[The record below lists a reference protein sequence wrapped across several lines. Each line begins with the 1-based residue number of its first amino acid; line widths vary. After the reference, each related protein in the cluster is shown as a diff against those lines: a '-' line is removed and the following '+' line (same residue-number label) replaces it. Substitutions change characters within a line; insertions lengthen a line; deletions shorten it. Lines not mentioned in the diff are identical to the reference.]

1 MSPTTVR
8 YGVGMPLALV
18 TGATAGLGAAFAR
31 QLAAT
36 GHDLVLVARD
46 AERLATTAAE
56 LTAAHG
62 ISVEILRADLVEP
75 TDLAAVEARVAETTD
90 PVDVLVNNAGF
101 GLRDPFEKNPVA
113 DEQRMIDLLVTA
125 PMRLTHAALGQ
136 MLPRRSGTILNVASV
151 AAFTPRGTYGAA
163 KAWVVSFSRSANIE
177 YRRRG
182 VTVTAVAPGFV
193 RTEFHARMDV
203 HTHTIPAPLWLDA
216 DRVARDGLRDAAR
229 GLAVSIPSRRYK
241 LIVAL
246 ARILPGRLAAAGTL
260 RPR

>member
-1 MSPTTVR
+1 MGMSR
-8 YGVGMPLALV
+8 ALV

-46 AERLATTAAE
+46 AERLGATAAE

-62 ISVEILRADLVEP
+62 ISVEVLRADLVDP
-75 TDLAAVEARVAETTD
+75 GDLAAVEARAAATTD
-90 PVDVLVNNAGF
+90 PIDVLVNNAGF
-101 GLRDPFEKNPVA
+101 GLRDPFENNSVE

-125 PMRLTHAALGQ
+125 PMHLTHAALAQ
-136 MLPRRSGTILNVASV
+136 MLPRRSGTIINVASV

-163 KAWVVSFSRSANIE
+163 KSWVVSFSRSANIE

-203 HTHTIPAPLWLDA
+203 HTRSIPSPLWLNA

-229 GLAVSIPSRRYK
+229 GVAVSIPSRRYRV
-241 LIVAL
+241 IVAL